1 MQLERLCCR
10 NGKLHTLFVVVVA
23 LAVFVLLSVSIE
35 DFGAGGPFT
44 GLSDSV

>member
-1 MQLERLCCR
+1 MQLERGVCV
-10 NGKLHTLFVVVVA
+10 LHTLFVVVGVSWLVA
-23 LAVFVLLSVSIE
+23 VSA